1 MVSRAPAVGPAAA
14 HSRSRH
20 AAVIDSFTPV
30 VMGGAGW
37 RDLLIEE
44 DRYGF
49 KLAMGS
55 GSGIARFFHH
65 PFHQG

>member
-1 MVSRAPAVGPAAA
+1 LIALAV
-14 HSRSRH
+14 
-20 AAVIDSFTPV
+20 VDD
-30 VMGGAGW
+30 AGR
-37 RDLLIEE
+37 RDLLVKE

-65 PFHQG
+65 TFHQG

>member
-1 MVSRAPAVGPAAA
+1 
-14 HSRSRH
+14 
-20 AAVIDSFTPV
+20 
-30 VMGGAGW
+30 MGGAGW

-65 PFHQG
+65 PFYQG